1 MMGAFVIMP
10 ERYEPPSYNPDDPS
24 YQENFVYEN
33 SDGKNFGDDSTTPP
47 NNDQTQSSASDNLQA
62 DITALRGD
70 YGQSSEPVNDPQSRY
85 DDFKSQQLQG
95 DYGQNTE
102 AVDTP
107 VATNERD
114 DMGESK
120 Y

>member
-1 MMGAFVIMP
+1 MA
-10 ERYEPPSYNPDDPS
+10 ERYEPPKYNPDDPS

-33 SDGKNFGDDSTTPP
+33 NEGKNFGDDGTIPP

-62 DITALRGD
+62 DLKSLRGD
-70 YGQSSEPVNDPQSRY
+70 YGQNKD
-85 DDFKSQQLQG
+85 
-95 DYGQNTE
+95 

-107 VATNERD
+107 NAINERD
-114 DMGESK
+114 DTGKSK